1 MTNHVLRHALDYAG
15 RGWPVFPC
23 RPGKKTPA
31 TMHGHLDAATDPGQV
46 YAWFGRDPELNLA
59 IATGAPGIDV
69 LDIDQRGEAGDG
81 FPALAQLES
90 AGLLDRV
97 IATVRTPSGG
107 LHFYFTGSHQRTG
120 HLPACHVDFLSQ
132 GGYVLAPPSQIGGTP
147 YEHVTPLARHG
158 ELDWHAA
165 VRVLQPSREPAPTGP
180 VPTGRVPQERR
191 QAPGGQIGRL
201 ARWVAAQREG
211 NRNNGLFWAA
221 NRALETSQAADLSP
235 LAAAAR
241 RAGLTDPEIT
251 RTLES
256 ARHATQPRPQA
267 HPEPNGR
274 EAEGAS

>member
-23 RPGKKTPA
+23 RLGKKTPA
-31 TMHGHLDAATDPGQV
+31 TVHGHLDASTDPGQV
-46 YAWFGRDPELNLA
+46 YAWFARDPELNLA

-69 LDIDQRGEAGDG
+69 LDIDQHGEAGDG

-107 LHFYFTGSHQRTG
+107 VHFYFTGSHQRTG

-132 GGYVLAPPSQIGGTP
+132 GGYGLAPPSQIDGTP
-147 YEHVTPLARHG
+147 YQHVTALARHG
-158 ELDWHAA
+158 ELDWQAA
-165 VRVLQPSREPAPTGP
+165 VRVLQPPRERTPAQHT
-180 VPTGRVPQERR
+180 PQEHR
-191 QAPGGQIGRL
+191 QAQDSQIDRL
-201 ARWVAAQREG
+201 ARWVAGQPQG
-211 NRNNGLFWAA
+211 NRNNGLYWAA
-221 NRALETSQAADLSP
+221 NRALETSRAADLSP

-241 RAGLTDPEIT
+241 QAGLTEPEIT
-251 RTLES
+251 ATLES
-256 ARHATQPRPQA
+256 ARRTTQA

>member
-31 TMHGHLDAATDPGQV
+31 TVHGHLDASADPDQV

-69 LDIDQRGEAGDG
+69 LDIDQHGNAGDG

-120 HLPACHVDFLSQ
+120 HLPACHVDFLSR

-147 YEHVTPLARHG
+147 YQHVTSLARHG
-158 ELDWHAA
+158 ELDWQAA
-165 VRVLQPSREPAPTGP
+165 VRVLQPTRQRTPAQRT
-180 VPTGRVPQERR
+180 PQEHR
-191 QAPGGQIGRL
+191 QAQDSQIDRL
-201 ARWVAAQREG
+201 ARWVAAQPQG
-211 NRNNGLFWAA
+211 NRNNGLYWAA
-221 NRALETSQAADLSP
+221 NRALETSRAADLSP

-241 RAGLTDPEIT
+241 QSGLTEPEIT
-251 RTLES
+251 ATLES
-256 ARHATQPRPQA
+256 ARRTTQA